1 MKRLPEGYRE
11 IKKIDLMSNRKEM
24 IWINVL
30 ALGILCGMLALGF
43 AICPP
48 FSKLLLGVQSIIN
61 TILLL
66 ASILLYMILHELVH
80 GILMKAYSGVKP
92 RYGFTGLYAYSGSD
106 AYFSRRQYLI
116 IAFAPV
122 VLLGIL
128 LAVLNVRFYESWFWF
143 FYIIQIVNIS
153 GAAGDIYVGAQI
165 VRAQNVVLI
174 RDTGTGM
181 TLYSNR

>member
-1 MKRLPEGYRE
+1 MRQLPQGYRE
-11 IKKIDLMSNRKEM
+11 IKRIDLMSNRKEA
-24 IWINVL
+24 ILVNIL
-30 ALGILCGMLALGF
+30 ALGILCGMAALGF

-48 FSKLLLGVQSIIN
+48 FTNLFLGIQTIIN

-66 ASILLYMILHELVH
+66 VSILLYMVLHELIH
-80 GILMKAYSGVKP
+80 GILMKSFSGVKP
-92 RYGFTGLYAYSGSD
+92 RYGFTGLYAYAGSD
-106 AYFSRRQYLI
+106 ALFGRRQYLM

-122 VLLGIL
+122 VLLGAV
-128 LAVLNVRFYESWFWF
+128 LAVLNIRFYESWFWF

-165 VRAQNVVLI
+165 VRAQNAVLI

>member
-1 MKRLPEGYRE
+1 MKHLPEGYRE

-24 IWINVL
+24 ILINIL
-30 ALGILCGMLALGF
+30 ALGILCGMVALGF

-48 FSKLLLGVQSIIN
+48 FSKLLLGVQTIIN
-61 TILLL
+61 IILLL
-66 ASILLYMILHELVH
+66 ASVMLYIILHELVH

-122 VLLGIL
+122 VLLG
-128 LAVLNVRFYESWFWF
+128 AVRRCSTYGYESWFWF

-153 GAAGDIYVGAQI
+153 GAAGIS
-165 VRAQNVVLI
+165 
-174 RDTGTGM
+174 
-181 TLYSNR
+181 TLARRLSARTTRC